1 MFRIELRCISMDRGI
16 RREEG
21 HDTTQSPEGAAS
33 RRARRRPGPSTDYET
48 ASGFWQGRVR
58 HVGVLS
64 KGANGYV
71 NRKFNYSSLN
81 RRN

>member
-1 MFRIELRCISMDRGI
+1 MCEIGLRCISKDRGI

-21 HDTTQSPEGAAS
+21 HDTTRSPEVATG
-33 RRARRRPGPSTDYET
+33 RRARRRPGPPTNYET

-71 NRKFNYSSLN
+71 NRKFNYSYLK

>member
-1 MFRIELRCISMDRGI
+1 MKKQGPGGPKKGGSVHI
-16 RREEG
+16 
-21 HDTTQSPEGAAS
+21 TT
-33 RRARRRPGPSTDYET
+33 PGSTTDYET

-64 KGANGYV
+64 MGANGYV